1 MAKPT
6 RFRDKW
12 RIRWI
17 DAAGKRQSDVLH
29 DYKAAAHALRC
40 REVEAE
46 EVRRGLRSPEPEDRT
61 FGELCDY
68 WIEKRASRKR
78 SGKDDKSIIE
88 RHLRPAFGPMKLRA
102 IGVEEV
108 DDFVLSK
115 DHLEEKTI
123 ANHVTLL
130 ISMMRLATT
139 FKMPWLLVVPKYN
152 KPKTTLFSTDYSY
165 LRTEEEIRRFLMAA
179 REEGEHVLVLYAT
192 AIFTGLR
199 AGELAALEWD
209 DVDFAQR
216 RITVQR

>member
-1 MAKPT
+1 MSAMAKPT

-40 REVEAE
+40 REVEVE
-46 EVRRGLRSPEPEDRT
+46 EVRRGLRSPE
-61 FGELCDY
+61 
-68 WIEKRASRKR
+68 A
-78 SGKDDKSIIE
+78 
-88 RHLRPAFGPMKLRA
+88 
-102 IGVEEV
+102 EEV

-139 FKMPWLLVVPKYN
+139 FKMPWLLVVPKHN
-152 KPKTTLFSTDYSY
+152 KPKTTLFSTDYTTCGSMK
-165 LRTEEEIRRFLMAA
+165 RSPGSTNRFLIDPSELSQRTAFAA
-179 REEGEHVLVLYAT
+179 NAR
-192 AIFTGLR
+192 
-199 AGELAALEWD
+199 
-209 DVDFAQR
+209 
-216 RITVQR
+216 